1 MRHGSSAPSRPP
13 RLVLRFAVYAA
24 LTLAVSAVG
33 FLWYAHRYAT
43 TEAERAVRF
52 HATFV
57 ADTILRRSL
66 RPSDFQHPVAGRR
79 RSELDALF
87 RSEVLVPGA
96 LRVKLY
102 SPNGRVTYSNAH
114 ELIGTRPATDDAEKA
129 LAGKRVLDVSD
140 LNHEGGGG
148 PDPKVLETYVPV
160 SLGGRSPV
168 GVFELYQDYRP
179 VAAAA
184 RAAFLPIA
192 GGLAVAL
199 LVLYAALFPILRRV
213 TRRLRD
219 HVDEIEHQALHD
231 HLTGLPNR
239 LLFRDRV
246 AQAVL
251 SLGRGGGGFAVLLLD
266 LDRFKDI
273 NDTLG
278 HESGDRV
285 LEEVARRLRFV
296 MRESDTVARLGG
308 DEFAVLAHDAAGAEG
323 ALAVAERVRTALAEP
338 VTVADILLDVDAS
351 LGVALVPQHGSDVET
366 LIRHADIAMYVAKE
380 LRTSVELY
388 APDHD
393 HFSPERLQLVAELRR
408 AIAAGELVCYYQ
420 PQAALASGELCG
432 VEALVRWPHP
442 TRGLLG
448 PDQFVPV
455 AELTGLI
462 RSLTR
467 HVLREAIRQCRAWH
481 DQGATL
487 AVSVNIT
494 GRDLL
499 DVKLPDE
506 VADLLAEMDLEPRFL
521 ELEITENTIL
531 ADPIRA
537 RAILTRLNELGVRLA
552 IDDFGSGS
560 SSLGYLKRL
569 PVDVLKID
577 KSFVMNMHRDQD
589 DETIVRSTITLSH
602 NLGLSVVAEGVET
615 REAWD
620 ALARLGCDVVQ
631 GYYLSRPV
639 PAESLVLD
647 WREQARRVAGLP

>member
-1 MRHGSSAPSRPP
+1 MRRGFSAARPP

-24 LTLAVSAVG
+24 LTLAVAAIG
-33 FLWYAHRYAT
+33 FLWYVHRYAT
-43 TEAERAVRF
+43 TQAERAVRF

-57 ADTILRRSL
+57 ADTILKSAL
-66 RPSDFQHPVAGRR
+66 RPSDFLRPAAGAR

-87 RSEVLVPGA
+87 RSDVLVGGA

-102 SPNGRVTYSNAH
+102 DRDGTVVYSNEH
-114 ELIGTRPATDDAEKA
+114 ELIGSKPAEDDAREA
-129 LAGKRVLDVSD
+129 LAGKRILDVTN
-140 LNHEGGGG
+140 LNHEGGRGT
-148 PDPKVLETYVPV
+148 DAKVLETYVPV
-160 SLGGRSPV
+160 KLTGESPA

-179 VAAAA
+179 VAAAT

-192 GGLAVAL
+192 GGLGAAL
-199 LVLYAALFPILRRV
+199 LALYAALIPILRRV

-219 HVDEIEHQALHD
+219 HVEEIEHQALHD
-231 HLTGLPNR
+231 HLTALPNR
-239 LLFRDRV
+239 VLFRDRV
-246 AQAVL
+246 AQAAL
-251 SLGRGGGGFAVLLLD
+251 GLGRDRQGFAVLLLD

-285 LEEVARRLRFV
+285 LEQVTTRLQAA

-308 DEFAVLAHDAAGAEG
+308 DEFAILARDADGPDA
-323 ALAVAERVRTALAEP
+323 ALAVAERVRAALAEP
-338 VTVADILLDVDAS
+338 LTVADILLDVDAS
-351 LGVALVPQHGSDVET
+351 IGLALAPEHGTDVET

-380 LRTSVELY
+380 LRTGAELY
-388 APDHD
+388 ASDHD
-393 HFSPERLQLVAELRR
+393 HFSPERLQLVAELRQ

-420 PQAALASGELCG
+420 PQATLATGELHG

-448 PDQFVPV
+448 PDEFVPL
-455 AELTGLI
+455 AERTGLV
-462 RSLTR
+462 RALTR
-467 HVLREAIRQCRAWH
+467 HVLGEAARQCQAWH
-481 DQGATL
+481 DHGIEL

-506 VADLLAEMDLEPRFL
+506 VADLLAEVRLHPRYL

-537 RAILTRLNELGVRLA
+537 RAILTRLSELGVRLA
-552 IDDFGSGS
+552 IDDFGSGN

-577 KSFVMNMHRDQD
+577 KSFVLNMESDED
-589 DETIVRSTITLSH
+589 DATIVRSTIALSH
-602 NLGLSVVAEGVET
+602 NLGLAVVAEGVET
-615 REAWD
+615 KEAWTS
-620 ALARLGCDVVQ
+620 LTQLGCDVVQ

-639 PAESLVLD
+639 PAEALRLD
-647 WREQARRVAGLP
+647 WREPARRAVAS